1 MPDTRTHRANGAPQR
16 NARGDH
22 GARSR
27 SSRARARA
35 DAHPRDEARASEPQ
49 TTDSFQLFL
58 NQASRYPLLTA
69 DEEIELA
76 KRIER
81 GDLEAKERMIN
92 SNLRLVISNARRYQ
106 GLGLPLQD
114 LVQEAMLG
122 LIRAAEKFDWRRG
135 YKFSTYATLWI
146 RQAMQRGLD
155 NTGRPIRLPAHV
167 AQRQRRVNRVEAEL
181 TAKLDRE
188 PSDEEIAEEASV
200 AVEDVAAMR
209 DVSRVTASLDQPVG
223 EGETT
228 LGELHAGEAEAPESE
243 VIELQRED
251 AVQSA
256 LDELP
261 TLEHRVL
268 ELRFGTGG
276 EPPAT
281 AREIARRLDIS
292 EQRVRRL
299 EEEGLERLS
308 RSGALEAWREAA

>member
-1 MPDTRTHRANGAPQR
+1 MPDTRSHRVNSAPKR

-27 SSRARARA
+27 STRARARA
-35 DAHPRDEARASEPQ
+35 DAHRREEARATE

-81 GDLEAKERMIN
+81 GDLEAKERLIN

-106 GLGLPLQD
+106 GVGLPLQD

-167 AQRQRRVNRVEAEL
+167 AQRQRRVNRVESEL
-181 TAKLDRE
+181 TTKLDRE
-188 PSDEEIAEEASV
+188 PTDEEIAKEAKVS
-200 AVEDVAAMR
+200 VEDVAAMR
-209 DVSRVTASLDQPVG
+209 DVTRVTASLDQPIG

-251 AVQSA
+251 AVKAA
-256 LDELP
+256 LDQLP
-261 TLEHRVL
+261 SLERQVL

-276 EPPAT
+276 EPPAN
-281 AREIARRLDIS
+281 AREVARRLDVS
-292 EQRVRRL
+292 EQQVRRL
-299 EEEGLERLS
+299 ESEGLERLS
-308 RSGALEAWREAA
+308 RAGALDAWREAA

>member
-1 MPDTRTHRANGAPQR
+1 MPDTRTHRANGAPTR
-16 NARGDH
+16 SARGDH

-27 SSRARARA
+27 STRSRARA
-35 DAHPRDEARASEPQ
+35 DAHRREEFRATE

-81 GDLEAKERMIN
+81 GDLAAKERLIN

-106 GLGLPLQD
+106 GVGLPLQD

-167 AQRQRRVNRVEAEL
+167 AQRQRRVNRVESEL
-181 TAKLDRE
+181 TTKLDRE
-188 PSDEEIAEEASV
+188 PTDEEIAKEAKVSV
-200 AVEDVAAMR
+200 DDVAAMR
-209 DVSRVTASLDQPVG
+209 DVTRVTASLDQPIG

-251 AVQSA
+251 AVQAA
-256 LDELP
+256 LDQLP
-261 TLEHRVL
+261 SLERQVL

-276 EPPAT
+276 EPPAN
-281 AREIARRLDIS
+281 AREIARRLDVS
-292 EQRVRRL
+292 EQQVRRL
-299 EEEGLERLS
+299 ESEGLERLS
-308 RSGALEAWREAA
+308 RGGVLDAWREAA

>member
-1 MPDTRTHRANGAPQR
+1 MPDTRTHRANGAPTR
-16 NARGDH
+16 SARGDH

-27 SSRARARA
+27 STRSRARA
-35 DAHPRDEARASEPQ
+35 DAHRREEFRATE

-81 GDLEAKERMIN
+81 GDLAAKERLIN

-106 GLGLPLQD
+106 GVGLPLQD

-167 AQRQRRVNRVEAEL
+167 AQRQRRVNRVESEL
-181 TAKLDRE
+181 TTKLDRE
-188 PSDEEIAEEASV
+188 PTDEEIAKEAKVSV
-200 AVEDVAAMR
+200 DDVAAMR
-209 DVSRVTASLDQPVG
+209 DVTRVTASLDQPIG

-251 AVQSA
+251 AVKAA
-256 LDELP
+256 LDQLP
-261 TLEHRVL
+261 SLERQVL

-276 EPPAT
+276 EPPAN
-281 AREIARRLDIS
+281 AREIARRLDVS
-292 EQRVRRL
+292 EQQVRRL
-299 EEEGLERLS
+299 ESEGLERLS
-308 RSGALEAWREAA
+308 RGGVLDAWREAA

>member
-1 MPDTRTHRANGAPQR
+1 MPDTRTHRANGAPKR
-16 NARGDH
+16 SARGDH

-27 SSRARARA
+27 STRARARA
-35 DAHPRDEARASEPQ
+35 DAHRREEARATE

-81 GDLEAKERMIN
+81 GDLEAKERLIN

-106 GLGLPLQD
+106 GVGLPLQD

-167 AQRQRRVNRVEAEL
+167 AQRQRRVNRVESEL
-181 TAKLDRE
+181 TTKLDRE
-188 PSDEEIAEEASV
+188 PTDEEIAKEAKVS
-200 AVEDVAAMR
+200 VEDVAAMR
-209 DVSRVTASLDQPVG
+209 DVTRVTASLDQPIG

-243 VIELQRED
+243 VIELQREN
-251 AVQSA
+251 AVKAA
-256 LDELP
+256 LDQLP
-261 TLEHRVL
+261 SLERQVL

-276 EPPAT
+276 EAPAS
-281 AREIARRLDIS
+281 AREIARRLDVS
-292 EQRVRRL
+292 EQQVRRL
-299 EEEGLERLS
+299 ESEGLERLS
-308 RSGALEAWREAA
+308 RAGALDAWREAA

>member
-1 MPDTRTHRANGAPQR
+1 MPDTRTHRANGAPTR

-27 SSRARARA
+27 STRARARA
-35 DAHPRDEARASEPQ
+35 DAHRRDESRATE

-81 GDLEAKERMIN
+81 GDLAAKERLIN

-106 GLGLPLQD
+106 GVGLPLQD

-167 AQRQRRVNRVEAEL
+167 AQRQRRVNRVESEL
-181 TAKLDRE
+181 TTKLDRE
-188 PSDEEIAEEASV
+188 PTDEEIAKEAKVSV
-200 AVEDVAAMR
+200 DDVAAMR
-209 DVSRVTASLDQPVG
+209 DVTRVTASLDQPIG

-251 AVQSA
+251 AVKAA
-256 LDELP
+256 LDQLP
-261 TLEHRVL
+261 SLERQVL

-276 EPPAT
+276 EPPAN
-281 AREIARRLDIS
+281 AREIARRLDVS
-292 EQRVRRL
+292 EQQVRRL
-299 EEEGLERLS
+299 ESEGLERLS
-308 RSGALEAWREAA
+308 RGGVLDAWREAA

>member
-1 MPDTRTHRANGAPQR
+1 MPDTRTHRANSAPKR

-27 SSRARARA
+27 STRARGRA
-35 DAHPRDEARASEPQ
+35 DAHRREEARATE

-81 GDLEAKERMIN
+81 GDLEAKERLIN

-106 GLGLPLQD
+106 GVGLPLQD

-167 AQRQRRVNRVEAEL
+167 AQRQRRVNRVESEL
-181 TAKLDRE
+181 TTKLDRE
-188 PSDEEIAEEASV
+188 PTDEEIAKEAKVS
-200 AVEDVAAMR
+200 VEDVAAMR
-209 DVSRVTASLDQPVG
+209 DVTRVTASLDQPIG

-251 AVQSA
+251 AVKAA
-256 LDELP
+256 LDQLP
-261 TLEHRVL
+261 SLERQVL

-276 EPPAT
+276 EAPAN
-281 AREIARRLDIS
+281 AREVARRLDVS
-292 EQRVRRL
+292 EQQVRRL
-299 EEEGLERLS
+299 ESEGLERLS
-308 RSGALEAWREAA
+308 RAGALDAWREAA